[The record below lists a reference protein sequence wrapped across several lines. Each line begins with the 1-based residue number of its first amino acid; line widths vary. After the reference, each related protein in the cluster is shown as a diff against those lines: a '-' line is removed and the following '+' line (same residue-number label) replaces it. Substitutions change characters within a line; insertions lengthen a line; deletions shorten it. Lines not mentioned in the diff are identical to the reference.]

1 LSVPLGFYSTRIR
14 DFKVSNTRPVVGETV
29 EITGYLEYL
38 LVAWWYGCDGKTVKV
53 MADGTQVA
61 SAVST
66 ANGFFRAYWRPS
78 STGKFIVKAV
88 FEGDISFSG
97 CESTP
102 VEVTVLTQEEK
113 AREEQQFWIM
123 VGGIAVIAL
132 VGIGVVAYMVERE
145 REMQLLV
152 AARRR

>member
-1 LSVPLGFYSTRIR
+1 
-14 DFKVSNTRPVVGETV
+14 
-29 EITGYLEYL
+29 
-38 LVAWWYGCDGKTVKV
+38 
-53 MADGTQVA
+53 
-61 SAVST
+61 
-66 ANGFFRAYWRPS
+66 
-78 STGKFIVKAV
+78 VKAV